1 MIDLL
6 EDDSTTG
13 SPRALIDLPGPQ
25 NLVVADWVA
34 SSVQGRQRVRNEDSW
49 CQLGPVFVVAD
60 GMGGLVDG
68 HLASKR
74 AVHTVAHGWL
84 RAEFENPAIVVRRA
98 NEQVRALT
106 GGVGEAGCTLSAV
119 RISHDQATV
128 VHVGDSR
135 VYRIRGS
142 HAELLTRDHN
152 IRSELLAAGIMP
164 GRARQL
170 GPLSALTSY
179 LGKDDHDLQ
188 IDVRSVSL
196 RAGDRIVV
204 CTDGVFG
211 EMSHGEFAE
220 RGCGGSASSAADRLT
235 ALRGSDDATAV
246 VLDIGVDQ

>member
-1 MIDLL
+1 VIDVL

-25 NLVVADWVA
+25 NLVVADWAA

-49 CQLGPVFVVAD
+49 RQLGPVFVIAD

-68 HLASKR
+68 HLASQL
-74 AVHTVAHGWL
+74 AVDTVANGWL
-84 RAEFENPAIVVRRA
+84 RSEVENPSMVVRRA
-98 NEQVRALT
+98 NDQVRALT
-106 GGVGEAGCTLSAV
+106 GGVGESGCTLSAV
-119 RISHDQATV
+119 RIAHDQATV

-152 IRSELLAAGIMP
+152 IRTELLAAGIMP

-179 LGKDDHDLQ
+179 LGKDEHELQ

-196 RAGDRIVV
+196 RAGDRIVA

-211 EMSHGEFAE
+211 EMSHGQFCDRAL
-220 RGCGGSASSAADRLT
+220 GGSVASAADRLT
-235 ALRGSDDATAV
+235 ALRGSDDATVV
-246 VLDIGVDQ
+246 VLDIGVDR